1 MNILDLNKK
10 LVVGITFFVSPS
22 NTSIWATGAIQN
34 VIYLYLLMQR
44 IPSVAEVILV
54 NGGDSD
60 VLSDALM
67 LHGMDIKIAR
77 FPEIVD
83 RLDVLIEAG
92 AVIDRES
99 IAELHRRGGKAVAY
113 RMGNDFVID
122 MERVIFKQQP
132 GYLFNQVGF
141 DEIWTLPHHEK
152 TCRSYWEVMERCPVK
167 VLPYI
172 WTPLF
177 LDKAIAELSSE
188 LHFGYKPSPEKK
200 NIAIFEPNVNVVKT
214 CHYPLLVC
222 EAAYR
227 QDPSLFKSIY
237 VTNTTKIRDHLTF
250 QHFIGTMDIG
260 KNKIA
265 TVEDRFL
272 TPFFMSAHAQVVV
285 SHQWENQ
292 LNNLYLDVLYG
303 GYPLIHN
310 SEMLKC
316 GYYYEPFNAEAG
328 AQVLLEVLR
337 NHDSRA
343 DAYNAEAKA
352 FLATMHID
360 YPDNIHR
367 HEQALWS
374 LFADES

>member
-44 IPSVAEVILV
+44 IPSVAEVVLV

-60 VLSDALM
+60 VLSDSLM
-67 LHGMDIKIAR
+67 LQGLDIKVVR
-77 FPEIVD
+77 FPEVVD

-141 DEIWTLPHHEK
+141 DELWTLPHHEK

-177 LDKAIAELSSE
+177 LDKAIAELSEE
-188 LHFGYKPSPEKK
+188 LHFGYTPSSEKK

-237 VTNTTKIRDHLTF
+237 ATNTIKIRDHKTF
-250 QHFIGTMDIG
+250 QHFIGTMDIA
-260 KNKIA
+260 KNGIA

-310 SEMLKC
+310 SQMLKA
-316 GYYYEPFNAEAG
+316 GYYYEPFDAEAG

-343 DAYNAEAKA
+343 DEYNAEAQA

-360 YPDNIHR
+360 YPENIHR
-367 HEQALWS
+367 HEQALWA
-374 LFADES
+374 LFAHES

>member
-1 MNILDLNKK
+1 VNLQKK

-44 IPSVAEVILV
+44 VPSVGEVILI

-67 LHGMDIKIAR
+67 LDGVDIKIAR
-77 FPEIVD
+77 FHEVVD

-92 AVIDRES
+92 AQVDRES

-132 GYLFNQVGF
+132 GYLFQQVGF
-141 DEIWTLPHHEK
+141 DEIWTLPHHEH
-152 TCRSYWEVMERCPVK
+152 TCRAYWEIMERCPVK

-177 LDKAIAELSSE
+177 LDKAIAELPENLS
-188 LHFGYKPSPEKK
+188 FGYKPWAEKK

-227 QDPSLFKSIY
+227 HDPSLFKSIY
-237 VTNTTKIRDHLTF
+237 VTNTAQIREHRTF

-260 KNKIA
+260 KNGIA
-265 TVEDRFL
+265 TVEDRYL
-272 TPFFMSAHAQVVV
+272 TPYFMSAHAQVVV

-343 DAYNAEAKA
+343 EQYAADARA
-352 FLATMHID
+352 FLATVQVD
-360 YPDNIHR
+360 YPENIHQY
-367 HEQALWS
+367 EQALLG
-374 LFADES
+374 LFENA